1 MSGLLL
7 QPNRTMHTFLTTKK
21 PDFQAVADHFQKELG
36 SLRTGR
42 ATPALVEDIP
52 VSAYDSTMEIKGLA
66 SITIPDART
75 IVIEPWDKGLIA
87 NIEKGIRDAG
97 VGLSPVV
104 DGQVLRVMIPQMT
117 EENRKQIVKVTRE
130 KLEETRIALRSVR
143 EDLREEIAKK
153 EKDNDFSEDE
163 KFKVLDELD
172 LLTKE
177 FTDLASEMAER
188 KEIEIM
194 TV

>member
-1 MSGLLL
+1 
-7 QPNRTMHTFLTTKK
+7 MHTFLTTKK
-21 PDFQAVADHFQKELG
+21 PEFQAVVDHFQKELG
-36 SLRTGR
+36 ALRTGR

-66 SITIPDART
+66 SITIPDSRT
-75 IVIEPWDKGLIA
+75 IVIEPWDKSLIQ

-117 EENRKQIVKVTRE
+117 EENRKQIVKVMKE
-130 KLEETRIALRSVR
+130 KLEETRIAIRSVR
-143 EDLREEIAKK
+143 EDLREEIGKK
-153 EKDNDFSEDE
+153 EKEKDFSEDE

-172 LLTKE
+172 ALTKE
-177 FTDLASEMAER
+177 FTDLVSEMAER
-188 KEIEIM
+188 KEAEIM
-194 TV
+194 TI

>member
-1 MSGLLL
+1 
-7 QPNRTMHTFLTTKK
+7 MHTYLTTKK
-21 PDFQAVADHFQKELG
+21 SDFQSVADHFQKELG

-42 ATPALVEDIP
+42 ATPALVEDIT
-52 VSAYDSTMEIKGLA
+52 VSAYDSKMEIKGLA
-66 SITIPDART
+66 SITIPDSRT
-75 IVIEPWDKGLIA
+75 IVIEPWDKGLIQ

-143 EDLREEIAKK
+143 EDLREQIAKK
-153 EKDNDFSEDE
+153 EKDNDFTEDE

-172 LLTKE
+172 ALTKE
-177 FTDLASEMAER
+177 FTDLVSEMAER
-188 KEIEIM
+188 KENEIM
-194 TV
+194 TI